1 MSNKGNA
8 LVSLIVLALGV
19 VFLWLCNR
27 ADFLHSVVMLCGV
40 AFILPAVISLLSM
53 FFEGK
58 RNRQSAGLRLI
69 QMVCGVGG
77 LGLGACILLMPGTFR
92 ALLVFLFAALLI
104 AGGAFQ
110 VFLVSHKSRP
120 VNYPS
125 WLLVVPIVV
134 LVAGVVMLCIEAFHN
149 PENERWVV
157 VLTGVAFVLYGLNG
171 LVVSIVGARG
181 RSRKVAESE
190 PRMVEAHGAEPSE
203 ASTTTMTT
211 STSTHVKAGYG
222 SDSPSV
228 SRSSDRFDSESAT
241 DVKGH

>member
-27 ADFLHSVVMLCGV
+27 VDFLHRVVLLCGV

-58 RNRQSAGLRLI
+58 RNRQPAGLRLI

-77 LGLGACILLMPGTFR
+77 LGLGVCILLMPDTFR
-92 ALLVFLFAALLI
+92 ALLVYLFSALLI

-110 VFLVSHKSRP
+110 VFLVSHKARP
-120 VNYPS
+120 VSYPS
-125 WLLVVPIVV
+125 WMLVVPIAV
-134 LVAGVVMLCIEAFHN
+134 LVSGVVMLCIEAFHN
-149 PENERWVV
+149 PDNERWVV

-171 LVVSIVGARG
+171 MAVSVFGARG
-181 RSRKVAESE
+181 RSRKAVDAPREATAAADKESGLS
-190 PRMVEAHGAEPSE
+190 AT
-203 ASTTTMTT
+203 STTTTE
-211 STSTHVKAGYG
+211 SHLHAGYG
-222 SDSPSV
+222 SGGDASV
-228 SRSSDRFDSESAT
+228 SSRSDRFDTESPA
-241 DVKGH
+241 DVKSH